1 MQTTNL
7 SIEFE
12 GRTYLGSN
20 FSTLPLAAAM
30 LVASRQIDQAADA
43 ARRAVLGDSLRAV
56 EYQVTANEASAFA
69 AAGYS
74 GEVPPTVQAWMDAAG
89 LEAQAATDSILAE
102 ASAWKQALYQLRALR
117 LKGKQDVLKVASHEA
132 VEAVADVA
140 IAAIHAS
147 VQGVGNAA

>member
-1 MQTTNL
+1 MQKTNL

-12 GRTYLGSN
+12 GRTYLGAE
-20 FSTLPLAAAM
+20 FTDLPLAAAK
-30 LVASRQIDQAADA
+30 LVACRLVDQGADA
-43 ARRAVLGDSLRAV
+43 ARRAVLGESLRAM
-56 EYQVTANEASAFA
+56 EYQVTADEASAFA

-74 GEVPPTVQAWMDAAG
+74 GEAPPTVQAWMDAAG
-89 LEAQAATDSILAE
+89 LEARAATDSILAE

>member
-89 LEAQAATDSILAE
+89 LEAKAATDSILAE

-132 VEAVADVA
+132 VEAVADAA
-140 IAAIHAS
+140 ISAIHAS
-147 VQGVGNAA
+147 VQGVGNAV

>member
-56 EYQVTANEASAFA
+56 EYQVTADEASAFA
-69 AAGYS
+69 AAGCS

-102 ASAWKQALYQLRALR
+102 AAAWKQALYQLRALR
-117 LKGKQDVLKVASHEA
+117 LKGKQDVLKVASHDA

>member
-1 MQTTNL
+1 MQKTNL

-12 GRTYLGSN
+12 GRTYLGAD
-20 FSTLPLAAAM
+20 FTALPLEAAKI
-30 LVASRQIDQAADA
+30 VAGRLIDQAADA
-43 ARRAVLGDSLRAV
+43 ARRAVLGESLRAV

-69 AAGYS
+69 VAGYA

-117 LKGKQDVLKVASHEA
+117 LKGKQDVLKVASHDA